1 MSEIKID
8 QIVDAVAKI
17 DKEVALQKAALEN
30 HTKQDEQM
38 YEQLRRMNDIL
49 QQNTDSLKEHMG
61 NNALL
66 KDMIVKMDQRLSPIE
81 KERVEKAAVKEYAT
95 ARLVLLLK
103 VATAVGFVAGA
114 WEWLWPSLSHLIR

>member
-1 MSEIKID
+1 MSEKKID
-8 QIVDAVAKI
+8 QIVETVAKI
-17 DKEVALQKAALEN
+17 DKEVALQKAALDT

-38 YEQLRRMNDIL
+38 YEELKRMNNIL

-66 KDMIVKMDQRLSPIE
+66 KDMIVKMDERLSPIE
-81 KERVEKAAVKEYAT
+81 KERLENAAVKKYA
-95 ARLVLLLK
+95 LGKLMLILK
-103 VATAVGFVAGA
+103 IATAVGFIAGA